1 MTVGGNKLATIN
13 SLDYLTSVWKF
24 VNQVVAGY
32 LPSVI
37 LVLFLCAVPPVIILF
52 SSVEGS
58 ISRSERK
65 KSACFKV
72 LYFTIWNMF
81 FVNVFT
87 GSVISQLSVFYSVID
102 LPAQLAKEVPVQA
115 TFFTTYVLSSSW
127 ASLAV
132 EVMQIFPLLCNLFQ
146 RFILRLKEDA
156 RDGSLSFPYHT
167 EVPRIL
173 LFGFLGFTCVILA
186 PLMLPF
192 LLIYFFIAYLVY
204 RN

>member
-1 MTVGGNKLATIN
+1 MSSFGAVLSIFFSFCPAEPPAQCRVRVRVKRR
-13 SLDYLTSVWKF
+13 YLRRRA
-24 VNQVVAGY
+24 VV
-32 LPSVI
+32 
-37 LVLFLCAVPPVIILF
+37 FCHC
-52 SSVEGS
+52 S
-58 ISRSERK
+58 ISPCRRPPQSR
-65 KSACFKV
+65 AGRRPV
-72 LYFTIWNMF
+72 Y
-81 FVNVFT
+81 
-87 GSVISQLSVFYSVID
+87 GSVCLLLCFVCCIVEMIFYA
-102 LPAQLAKEVPVQA
+102 LGCMQA

-156 RDGSLSFPYHT
+156 LDGNLSFPYHT

-173 LFGFLGFTCVILA
+173 LFGFLGFTCAILA

>member
-1 MTVGGNKLATIN
+1 M
-13 SLDYLTSVWKF
+13 
-24 VNQVVAGY
+24 
-32 LPSVI
+32 
-37 LVLFLCAVPPVIILF
+37 
-52 SSVEGS
+52 
-58 ISRSERK
+58 
-65 KSACFKV
+65 
-72 LYFTIWNMF
+72 
-81 FVNVFT
+81 
-87 GSVISQLSVFYSVID
+87 
-102 LPAQLAKEVPVQA
+102 QA
-115 TFFTTYVLSSSW
+115 TFFTTYILSSGW

-173 LFGFLGFTCVILA
+173 LFGFLGFTCAILA

-204 RN
+204 RNQVSKSIRYLSCIFPNVWNSINDVLTVSCFAFIGMMLCHHLTDIQ